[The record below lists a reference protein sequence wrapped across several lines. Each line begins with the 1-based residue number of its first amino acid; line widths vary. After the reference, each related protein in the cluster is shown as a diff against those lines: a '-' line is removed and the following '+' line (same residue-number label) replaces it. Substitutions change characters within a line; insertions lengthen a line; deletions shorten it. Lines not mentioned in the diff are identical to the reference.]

1 MRLRN
6 ILTILILFFVDI
18 QNLLV
23 VLSLGVALVYLFNK
37 YNSKNDNKN
46 CSDKDCGCQ

>member
-1 MRLRN
+1 MELN
-6 ILTILILFFVDI
+6 I